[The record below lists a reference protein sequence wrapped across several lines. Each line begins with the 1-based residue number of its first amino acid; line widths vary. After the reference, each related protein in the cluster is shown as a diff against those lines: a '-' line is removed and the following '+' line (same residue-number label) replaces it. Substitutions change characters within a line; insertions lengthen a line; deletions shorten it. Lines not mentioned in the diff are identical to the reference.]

1 MLHRSN
7 THFTAV
13 LTTLP
18 LQILSSL
25 EPQELLRL
33 ASASRCCKDAVTHTI
48 LPKAQDVSEGQ
59 EFPPIGCGLHLAD
72 VAALLESLYFSP
84 TLTCQW

>member
-13 LTTLP
+13 LTALP
-18 LQILSSL
+18 LQILSFL
-25 EPQELLRL
+25 KPRELLRL

-48 LPKAQDVSEGQ
+48 LPKAKDVTEGQ
-59 EFPPIGCGLHLAD
+59 EFPPICCCLHLAD
-72 VAALLESLYFSP
+72 VAALLESLYFYP
-84 TLTCQW
+84 TLTCRW